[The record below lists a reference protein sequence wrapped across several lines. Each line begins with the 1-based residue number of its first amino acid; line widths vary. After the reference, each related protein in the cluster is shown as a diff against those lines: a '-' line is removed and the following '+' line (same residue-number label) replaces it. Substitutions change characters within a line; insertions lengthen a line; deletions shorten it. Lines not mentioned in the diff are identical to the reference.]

1 MKTLLKSALIV
12 SALASTQVFAGSLS
26 DFNAANIESN
36 LAVGVTQSAAP
47 ATSPLSLLGASNES
61 HLSAQAADVAV
72 VTTAFN
78 AATFALEVPA
88 VSKEALL

>member
-1 MKTLLKSALIV
+1 MNTFIKSALIV
-12 SALASTQVFAGSLS
+12 SALASSQVFAGSLS
-26 DFNAANIESN
+26 DFSAANTESN

-61 HLSAQAADVAV
+61 HLSAQAGDVAV
-72 VTTAFN
+72 TAQVSD
-78 AATFALEVPA
+78 AVVFALEVPA